1 MAKVRFEIIEIL
13 RIMRILNLYPTTTKH
28 QWNLITKLT
37 DVVELTKEEKVD
49 IGWTETPIGDDGM
62 NTRLHW
68 TQDAGVLRKFTTQER
83 KRILVYIE
91 NPPKAIPWL
100 HTEARL
106 RTSIIGKLGGDT
118 GEDDE

>member
-1 MAKVRFEIIEIL
+1 MTGTRYEIIEIL

-83 KRILVYIE
+83 KRILAYIE
-91 NPPKAIPWL
+91 NPPAAIPWL
-100 HTEARL
+100 HAEARL
-106 RTSIIGKLGGDT
+106 RTSIIGKLGGD
-118 GEDDE
+118 E